1 MREEA
6 KKQSES
12 EQQGLLLDILKYSKS
27 MQNIKNVSD
36 KNLDIEPVNLV
47 FRALSELEYL
57 YENELKYLLAETIL
71 GDLNYSD
78 ALIKIKEGRTK
89 EICILSNREGE
100 LDYKVI
106 NSLVNGRLLVW
117 SELNGKKILKI
128 DSNLNNRYLEQF
140 KRLMIYA
147 VDIKMIKK
155 LRTKAYHCL

>member
-1 MREEA
+1 M
-6 KKQSES
+6 
-12 EQQGLLLDILKYSKS
+12 
-27 MQNIKNVSD
+27 KNVSD

-106 NSLVNGRLLVW
+106 NSLV
-117 SELNGKKILKI
+117 
-128 DSNLNNRYLEQF
+128 
-140 KRLMIYA
+140 M
-147 VDIKMIKK
+147 VDF
-155 LRTKAYHCL
+155 